1 MDYILLSAILG
12 ILVLYLA
19 ISYNIVCQWKKY
31 LATRAKIVEE
41 ALGSTTRLE
50 DLNVIYALP
59 VWHAAA
65 HETSCQTE
73 NSLSYVEGVGRTD
86 GEGIERTW
94 SVLNPL
100 AYSTKEMG
108 NGARHDAIENKVD
121 HLNFEKNVGQ
131 GDTLARKLIVAITE
145 RDKQV
150 AEFREVDSSINKET
164 RLKWEQRINE
174 WRADREN
181 KPNPYCLA
189 GGKGAGPTEAA
200 ILLELKT
207 AEALEVAEGREAA
220 SNTQS
225 TPTAFIKSGLQLEE
239 SQAEIKGVTL
249 VTADRASQ
257 IEEMRISF
265 HRKFRTFER
274 LQDTFMPGVAALKE
288 QAEDARDPD
297 TAPPKAEELKLWLP
311 SELRAE
317 ERRVICKRG
326 VAEVEA
332 KLRRGQC
339 VDALDTVRSRLHAQ
353 THLILWRNSHS
364 TGQRATTRSATLIGR
379 VGDRIKRVVEKYR
392 RAREALLELVGDAL
406 DPQFKELRAS
416 DLTTGAEEENDGA
429 ARKKLAK
436 LGSLKRTR
444 IERSSKKTVFSWIW
458 TVGGGPG
465 EDDAQLHECNVDV
478 VIGRQTVRV
487 EWSKACARKDRWV
500 EEVQLLREEMKRVLR
515 MLRWIQGQWQERAV
529 DERADVTPEL
539 RAGLR
544 TYAERQVYTHRKI
557 AEAFHTGW
565 SCLMA
570 SAVKRV
576 VEQDGWVYREL
587 VTGERPSEGGVAE
600 LEAAA
605 ATDV

>member
-19 ISYNIVCQWKKY
+19 ISYDIVCQWKKY

-73 NSLSYVEGVGRTD
+73 NSLSYAEGVGRTD

-131 GDTLARKLIVAITE
+131 GVWRMPGSKTDVNLTGDTLARKLIVAITE

-150 AEFREVDSSINKET
+150 TEFREVDSSINKET

-189 GGKGAGPTEAA
+189 GGKGGTCLCIWLDVANQTNPNLAGPTEAA

-207 AEALEVAEGREAA
+207 AEALEVAEGLEAA

-239 SQAEIKGVTL
+239 SQYVL
-249 VTADRASQ
+249 VVLKFTDSLSNASTDDG
-257 IEEMRISF
+257 S
-265 HRKFRTFER
+265 
-274 LQDTFMPGVAALKE
+274 
-288 QAEDARDPD
+288 
-297 TAPPKAEELKLWLP
+297 ELKSKGLP
-311 SELRAE
+311 
-317 ERRVICKRG
+317 
-326 VAEVEA
+326 
-332 KLRRGQC
+332 
-339 VDALDTVRSRLHAQ
+339 
-353 THLILWRNSHS
+353 W
-364 TGQRATTRSATLIGR
+364 
-379 VGDRIKRVVEKYR
+379 
-392 RAREALLELVGDAL
+392 
-406 DPQFKELRAS
+406 
-416 DLTTGAEEENDGA
+416 
-429 ARKKLAK
+429 
-436 LGSLKRTR
+436 
-444 IERSSKKTVFSWIW
+444 
-458 TVGGGPG
+458 
-465 EDDAQLHECNVDV
+465 
-478 VIGRQTVRV
+478 
-487 EWSKACARKDRWV
+487 
-500 EEVQLLREEMKRVLR
+500 
-515 MLRWIQGQWQERAV
+515 
-529 DERADVTPEL
+529 
-539 RAGLR
+539 
-544 TYAERQVYTHRKI
+544 
-557 AEAFHTGW
+557 
-565 SCLMA
+565 
-570 SAVKRV
+570 
-576 VEQDGWVYREL
+576 
-587 VTGERPSEGGVAE
+587 
-600 LEAAA
+600 
-605 ATDV
+605 